1 MCSYKVCI
9 GQCAVCSVP
18 GESVSPKCEAEIRFN
33 GREPRVPGCP
43 VNPGCTAGLT
53 EHVLPNTVEPQW
65 SHLKLHITDFAI
77 RSGCFATR
85 AGGGLERTFSKLSYL
100 CEEFLE
106 NTSVCAYNIH
116 CYTKSA
122 SYIANTAVLHL
133 HIKKLSLVFFI
144 SAN

>member
-1 MCSYKVCI
+1 MTKTVLLVIKVGAFI
-9 GQCAVCSVP
+9 RMGLPAVYHLYQARLGSVQCARQEW
-18 GESVSPKCEAEIRFN
+18 GSPKWAEIRFN

-100 CEEFLE
+100 
-106 NTSVCAYNIH
+106 
-116 CYTKSA
+116 
-122 SYIANTAVLHL
+122 
-133 HIKKLSLVFFI
+133 
-144 SAN
+144 